1 MVDLANGFSGLNR
14 TTITDVPPEFILE
27 NKVLT
32 PLVNVGDTVAFEFF
46 GRNIGGPFTD
56 QYVPIN
62 IQYDEKELHCIG
74 YAIGVNPDV
83 PDMDFTNNYQV
94 NPGFDGTY
102 DNIQVLYDCGRNFA
116 TGHCFNFT
124 LFFKV
129 VNDENPTPGCHAY
142 MFPGSD
148 LFVEATNT
156 TRINPESSLKLLLA
170 NDDESTLGEVITL
183 DGSHEVTFTKTAKQ
197 QFVNPGDAVDFVVY
211 LENTGEGAIRCPNGI
226 LTLYDYY
233 PTDGFV
239 YVGAEVDSQSTHAED
254 ILVRKIAD
262 GYVQITR
269 RVQNSLFN
277 PGEILKV
284 VLHFTA
290 QKNGILCNHMFFND
304 LKEENHI
311 TGSVVSGTPDLN
323 LTKTVQEDEVE
334 LNEDVFF
341 DIVVENNGKIPYY
354 DHANQLHKLIIEDVY
369 PDALVYVGYKDVVM
383 TQDKGTI
390 EVDNSTPGTL
400 KIIYTFDDENWH
412 PNTER
417 RFEPGQ
423 LIKITLQF
431 KAVDYGTWV
440 NNASIYWN
448 YKDWGE
454 KASINKSDDA
464 KVTVR
469 EPKFTIEKTAS
480 SDEVKV
486 GEMVTF
492 KIVYTNT
499 GTKNL
504 TGVYIIDNEY
514 SEGLEYSD
522 FSDKS
527 LWTFD
532 GKDTWKYNGVLGV
545 GESAV
550 LELTFKA
557 TSTGEKTN
565 TAVAGNDFNN
575 ESNST
580 DSVLVKDNDTNP
592 LGNPN
597 DDEEDIPE
605 DGDTHEDED
614 VPDETSDS
622 DKEISGDKPS
632 PVKKLANI
640 PATGNPLFVL
650 IICLLSLCFV
660 PLRGKK

>member
-1 MVDLANGFSGLNR
+1 M
-14 TTITDVPPEFILE
+14 
-27 NKVLT
+27 
-32 PLVNVGDTVAFEFF
+32 
-46 GRNIGGPFTD
+46 
-56 QYVPIN
+56 
-62 IQYDEKELHCIG
+62 
-74 YAIGVNPDV
+74 
-83 PDMDFTNNYQV
+83 
-94 NPGFDGTY
+94 
-102 DNIQVLYDCGRNFA
+102 
-116 TGHCFNFT
+116 
-124 LFFKV
+124 
-129 VNDENPTPGCHAY
+129 
-142 MFPGSD
+142 
-148 LFVEATNT
+148 
-156 TRINPESSLKLLLA
+156 
-170 NDDESTLGEVITL
+170 
-183 DGSHEVTFTKTAKQ
+183 
-197 QFVNPGDAVDFVVY
+197 
-211 LENTGEGAIRCPNGI
+211 
-226 LTLYDYY
+226 
-233 PTDGFV
+233 
-239 YVGAEVDSQSTHAED
+239 
-254 ILVRKIAD
+254 
-262 GYVQITR
+262 
-269 RVQNSLFN
+269 
-277 PGEILKV
+277 
-284 VLHFTA
+284 
-290 QKNGILCNHMFFND
+290 
-304 LKEENHI
+304 
-311 TGSVVSGTPDLN
+311 
-323 LTKTVQEDEVE
+323 
-334 LNEDVFF
+334 
-341 DIVVENNGKIPYY
+341 
-354 DHANQLHKLIIEDVY
+354 
-369 PDALVYVGYKDVVM
+369 
-383 TQDKGTI
+383 
-390 EVDNSTPGTL
+390 
-400 KIIYTFDDENWH
+400 
-412 PNTER
+412 TER